1 MLEEES
7 ILFPIHIYDETD
19 AAALDRLTRNLLA
32 EVKAAPV
39 ESAEIPRHEGPPPLN
54 AKGDPVTVGAIAVAV
69 LPSLLASL
77 IVLIQHWL
85 LRQQNQSIKIKLGE
99 NEIEI
104 PRDATREELEPIIE
118 LLKSTTS

>member
-1 MLEEES
+1 M
-7 ILFPIHIYDETD
+7 
-19 AAALDRLTRNLLA
+19 
-32 EVKAAPV
+32 

-54 AKGDPVTVGAIAVAV
+54 AKGDPVTVGVIAVAV